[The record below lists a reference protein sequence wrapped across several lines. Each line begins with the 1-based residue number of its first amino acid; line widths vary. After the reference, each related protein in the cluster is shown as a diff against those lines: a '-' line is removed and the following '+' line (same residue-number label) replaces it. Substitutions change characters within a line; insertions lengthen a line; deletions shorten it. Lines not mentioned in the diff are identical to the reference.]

1 MTDPSLITQAQAGAA
16 LDAQHKLA
24 QLINLVELLS
34 QWSALAS
41 VDQVGLESRAQAS
54 GKSTDSWRAGA
65 AAGRAVAYNRAAQQL
80 QLILGI
86 KLPAAEP
93 PSF

>member
-1 MTDPSLITQAQAGAA
+1 VTAPIIITQGQI
-16 LDAQHKLA
+16 
-24 QLINLVELLS
+24 INLSQLLA

-41 VDQVGLESRAQAS
+41 VDQINLEARAQAS
-54 GKSTDSWRAGA
+54 DKSVDHWRAGA

-80 QLILGI
+80 QIILGTE
-86 KLPAAEP
+86 LPAAEP